1 MLPRTHTDQ
10 LRFDD
15 LIAVIESTRKLAE
28 AADTAEAMSL
38 FARELT
44 LLFDA
49 SACLISEFD
58 DVAETVT
65 DWAAYVIPPAKL
77 NVVAEDYPLCEYP
90 TSLRVVTDLVVEST
104 TIGDGGDPA
113 EHAFLEENGFKANL
127 LAPLVVHGRAVGLIE
142 LFDTRP
148 RTFTHDDRRF
158 CRLLA
163 DHAGIVLGTVRMTEQ
178 LEEQHL
184 ATVAAL
190 AAALEAKD
198 AYTGNHAQ
206 TIAEFAVAVG
216 EELELSG
223 AELRSVRMGALL
235 HDVGKIGIPESIL
248 NKPGPLT
255 DDEFTVMKQ
264 HTVIGADIIAGIP
277 GMEEVVAL
285 VRSSHERWDGRGY
298 PDGLGGNDVPRGAYV
313 IAVCDAFHAMIE
325 DRVYRKAMSVEGA
338 VAELRRCT
346 GTQFMPA
353 AVEAL
358 ERVIGRG
365 NQRMVR
371 FSRAA

>member
-1 MLPRTHTDQ
+1 MLPRTHTDER
-10 LRFDD
+10 RFDD

-49 SACLISEFD
+49 SACLISEYD
-58 DVAETVT
+58 EVSQTVT
-65 DWAAYVIPPAKL
+65 DWAAYVIPPAQL
-77 NVVAEDYPLCEYP
+77 NVVAEDYPLSEYP

-113 EHAFLEENGFKANL
+113 EHAFLEQNGFQANL
-127 LAPLVVHGRAVGLIE
+127 LAPLVMHGRAVGLIE
-142 LFDTRP
+142 LFDTHP
-148 RTFTHDDRRF
+148 RVFTKNDRRS

-184 ATVAAL
+184 ATVGAL

-216 EELELSG
+216 EELHLAG
-223 AELRSVRMGALL
+223 PELRSVRMGALL

-264 HTVIGADIIAGIP
+264 HTLIGADIIAGIP

-298 PDGLGGNDVPRGAYV
+298 PDGLGGNDVPRGSYV

-325 DRVYRKAMSVEGA
+325 DRVYRKAMSIEGA
-338 VAELRRCT
+338 VAELRRCS
-346 GTQFMPA
+346 GSQFMPA

-358 ERVIGRG
+358 ERVINRG